1 MADAAPTPNIGANI
15 KFDDW
20 TVRDNQTGNTFSI
33 HLYDGRYMFFVRSGD
48 RSQRGFLFNKR
59 VNRYQMTFLRRLI
72 EKILNASPETK
83 TAAKFQSFDKM
94 SKQNKL
100 EWVFTIEKD
109 SKNCFRIHLTDVGSN
124 QTFVFAVRG
133 QNTIVI
139 GNDVLDEATR
149 SAAMMAD
156 LMQWLDVAKFY
167 LPIMKLPFDPSKA
180 RGGNGGGGN
189 WNRGGNGGGGYAGR
203 AGGGGG
209 YGGAP
214 ASQPAPSA
222 GSSDDDGGL
231 PF

>member
-1 MADAAPTPNIGANI
+1 MAEGTSTPNIGANL

-20 TVRDNQTGNTFSI
+20 TIRDNQTGNTFSI

-59 VNRYQMTFLRRLI
+59 VNRYQMTFIRRLI
-72 EKILNASPETK
+72 EKIMSASPETK

-100 EWVFTIEKD
+100 EWVLTIEKD
-109 SKNCFRIHLTDVGSN
+109 SKNCFRLHLTDVVSN

-133 QNTIVI
+133 QNSIVI

-156 LMQWLDVAKFY
+156 LLQWLDVAKYY

-180 RGGNGGGGN
+180 RGGNGGGN
-189 WNRGGNGGGGYAGR
+189 WNRGGNGGGGFAGR
-203 AGGGGG
+203 SNGGGGG
-209 YGGAP
+209 YGGGAP
-214 ASQPAPSA
+214 APQPAPSA
-222 GSSDDDGGL
+222 GSGDSDDL